1 MNNQSIWILAI
12 ALGAGA
18 FAAGCT
24 WLSADL
30 LGLLGDRFAAR
41 REQKRLEAEAKA
53 AKKAED
59 AAKAKE

>member
-1 MNNQSIWILAI
+1 MTGQSVLILAI
-12 ALGAGA
+12 SLGAGA

-30 LGLLGDRFAAR
+30 FNFLGEKMAAR
-41 REQKRLEAEAKA
+41 KEQKRLDAEAKA

>member
-1 MNNQSIWILAI
+1 MTGQSMLILAI
-12 ALGAGA
+12 SLGVGA

-24 WLSADL
+24 WLSVDL
-30 LGLLGDRFAAR
+30 LGILGERIAGKK
-41 REQKRLEAEAKA
+41 EQKRIEAEAKA